1 MEVFIEEG
9 KQYSMIICN
18 SNSCTGCGA
27 CYNVCPHNA
36 ITMVEDSEG
45 FLYPQIDSNLC
56 KNCGLCQKICPVN
69 NPHYNNDENPEC
81 YAAAASDELR
91 KDSSSGALFPVIAE
105 YILNKG
111 GYICGVAY
119 DENLSLE
126 HIVIDNKKDL
136 NKLKSSK
143 YFQSNTKNCYK
154 EIEKLLK
161 DGNLVLFSG
170 TPCQVAGLYAYLKKD
185 YDNLLTIDLVCHG
198 VPSPMV
204 YKKYLSELQLD
215 TDEKVLNTNF
225 RDKVNGWSSYLT
237 TTTTTTKRILSK
249 PAREDVFMQAFLSD
263 VCLRRSCHECRFA
276 KIPRQAD
283 ITLGDFWKI
292 NKYDRRLNDG
302 KGTSLILT
310 NSEKGE
316 NIINQIKK
324 ELKIFKKAPIGIAKR
339 GNPRLYSSNAKNTE
353 NRTLFFNLIKEKSLK
368 EAVEICAQDKC
379 DYLIVN
385 LWWSGNYGA
394 LLTAYALQNFLGE
407 FGLTSKLLD
416 SAESLRLKNLED
428 TIFYKFT
435 KEFLNISKVYSIKKA
450 RKLSKEVKG
459 VILGSDQVLRPAS
472 LTGIS
477 WNKYLLNFVDKNA
490 KKIALSA
497 SFGVDKN
504 EFYKDFKY
512 KNLLKLMQKAY
523 KSFDYLSCREIS
535 GVEIFNDVFNLNADF
550 ILDPVFLVDKSAY
563 DRILASSN
571 VDFNGIVSY
580 VLDKNSKY
588 DDVYKYLAD
597 KFKTSVEKIDASKG
611 DISVEDWLKYIK
623 DCKLLVTD
631 SFHGVCFALLF
642 NKPFICLKNKK
653 RGQARFDSLIETFD
667 IQDNFVSSLE
677 EIYSLDLDNNINYTE
692 LNRKLEEEVSRCR
705 AILKEVLFNNYSN
718 NENAENYKNKN
729 LRIKFNS
736 VYLSHSL
743 KFLLYS
749 VLYLIASKKKK
760 LNIKS
765 KLYKYKS
772 IVSWF

>member
-1 MEVFIEEG
+1 MG
-9 KQYSMIICN
+9 SCLNICN

-56 KNCGLCQKICPVN
+56 QNCGLCEKRCPVN
-69 NPHYNNDENPEC
+69 NPAYKNNENPSC
-81 YAAAASDELR
+81 YAAAADDNLR
-91 KDSSSGALFPVIAE
+91 KDSSSGAIFPVIAKRIIE
-105 YILNKG
+105 QKG
-111 GYICGVAY
+111 YVCGVAY
-119 DENLSLE
+119 ITETNSLE
-126 HIVIDNKKDL
+126 HIIVDNMEDL

-143 YFQSNTKNCYK
+143 YFQSDTKICYT

-161 DGNLVLFSG
+161 DDKLVLFSG

-225 RDKVNGWSSYLT
+225 RDKVNGWSSYLIT
-237 TTTTTTKRILSK
+237 ITTTKCILSK

-316 NIINQIKK
+316 NIIDEIRK

-353 NRTLFFNLIKEKSLK
+353 NRTLFFDLLKEKSLK
-368 EAVEICAQDKC
+368 EAVDICVQDKC
-379 DYLIVN
+379 DYLLVN
-385 LWWSGNYGA
+385 FWWSANNYGA
-394 LLTAYALQNFLGE
+394 VLTAYALQQFIGE
-407 FGLTSKLLD
+407 FGLTSKLLNSGEIKRFKD
-416 SAESLRLKNLED
+416 FETAPCYSF
-428 TIFYKFT
+428 I
-435 KEFLNISKVYSIKKA
+435 KEYLNISRVYNFRKA
-450 RKLSKEVKG
+450 KKLSKDIKG
-459 VILGSDQVLRPAS
+459 VILGSDQVLRPNS
-472 LTGIS
+472 LYS
-477 WNKYLLNFVDKNA
+477 LPLNEYLLNFVGKNT

-497 SFGVDKN
+497 SFGVDKEGFN
-504 EFYKDFKY
+504 KDFKY
-512 KNLLKLMQKAY
+512 KNLLNIMKTAY
-523 KSFDYLSCREIS
+523 QSFDYLSCREIS
-535 GVEIFNDVFNLNADF
+535 GIEIFKDIFNLQADF
-550 ILDPVFLVDKSAY
+550 ILDPVFLVNKSAY
-563 DRILASSN
+563 DRILNSSD
-571 VDFNGIVSY
+571 VDFGGIVSY

-588 DDVYKYLAD
+588 DDVYKYLCE
-597 KFKTSVEKIDASKG
+597 KFKTSIAKIDASKG

-718 NENAENYKNKN
+718 NENAAAYKAKN
-729 LRIKFNS
+729 SRIKFNCL
-736 VYLSHSL
+736 YLRHGF

-749 VLYLIASKKKK
+749 LLSGIVPKNKKFKAK
-760 LNIKS
+760 MFQ
-765 KLYKYKS
+765 YKS
-772 IVSWF
+772 VVSWF